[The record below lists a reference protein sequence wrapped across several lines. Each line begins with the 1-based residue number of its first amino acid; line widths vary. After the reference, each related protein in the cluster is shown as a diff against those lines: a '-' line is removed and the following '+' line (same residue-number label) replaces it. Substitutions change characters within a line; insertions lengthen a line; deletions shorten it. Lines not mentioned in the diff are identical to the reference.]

1 MRPDAYDALPGRLC
15 KPDAGVNLEKRA
27 VVKRNKAHHTVSEE
41 ALIAALRQHRRDGI
55 AILYDRYAGSLFG
68 VLYRLLHSH
77 ELAEDALQETFVKIW
92 TGFDLY
98 DASRGRLF
106 TWMVNIARNVAL
118 DKIKSKD
125 YRNALKNQEIG
136 GLVRLVE
143 EQTSISDLSDHIGL
157 RDIVQTLKP
166 EQEEV
171 IELIYFHGYTQAE
184 ASKKLGI
191 PLGTVKTRVRA
202 AISTIRKFFS

>member
-1 MRPDAYDALPGRLC
+1 
-15 KPDAGVNLEKRA
+15 
-27 VVKRNKAHHTVSEE
+27 VKRTKPTQSASEE
-41 ALIAALRQHRRDGI
+41 ELIALLRQHRREGI
-55 AILYDRYAGSLFG
+55 AILYDRYAASLFG
-68 VLYRLLHSH
+68 VLFRILHSR

-92 TGFDLY
+92 AGFDIY

-125 YRNALKNQEIG
+125 YRNSLKNQEIS
-136 GLVRLVE
+136 GLVSLIE
-143 EQTSISDLSDHIGL
+143 EQPERGDASDQIGL
-157 RDIVQTLKP
+157 REIVQTLRP

-171 IELIYFHGYTQAE
+171 IDLIYFQGYTQSE
-184 ASKKLGI
+184 ASTKLGI

-202 AISTIRKFFS
+202 AISTIRTFFS

>member
-15 KPDAGVNLEKRA
+15 KPYAGVTLEKRA

-106 TWMVNIARNVAL
+106 TWMVNIARNV
-118 DKIKSKD
+118 
-125 YRNALKNQEIG
+125 
-136 GLVRLVE
+136 
-143 EQTSISDLSDHIGL
+143 
-157 RDIVQTLKP
+157 
-166 EQEEV
+166 
-171 IELIYFHGYTQAE
+171 
-184 ASKKLGI
+184 
-191 PLGTVKTRVRA
+191 
-202 AISTIRKFFS
+202 

>member
-1 MRPDAYDALPGRLC
+1 LSTRGEHSGDVHSGTSPD
-15 KPDAGVNLEKRA
+15 KPA
-27 VVKRNKAHHTVSEE
+27 VVKGNKAAHTISEE
-41 ALIAALRQHRRDGI
+41 SLVELLSLHRRDGI
-55 AILYDRYAGSLFG
+55 AVVYDRYAAALFG
-68 VLYRLLHSH
+68 VLFRLLHSH

-92 TGFDLY
+92 SGFDGY

-118 DKIKSKD
+118 DKLKSKG
-125 YRNALKNQEIG
+125 YRNTLKNQEISG
-136 GLVRLVE
+136 IVDSIE
-143 EQTSISDLSDHIGL
+143 EQSIVGDRSDQIGL
-157 RDIVQTLKP
+157 REIVHTLKP

-171 IELIYFHGYTQAE
+171 IDLIYFQGFTQAE

-202 AISTIRKFFS
+202 AISTIRKLFS